1 MLATLSPDDEIFR
14 KDYVAP
20 PIRKRQRDIETII
33 LPKEIFEGLPKS
45 TSKVKARRLKV
56 VSEAFAAEKA
66 ARLKEM
72 RKQIDDEIIE

>member
-1 MLATLSPDDEIFR
+1 
-14 KDYVAP
+14 
-20 PIRKRQRDIETII
+20 
-33 LPKEIFEGLPKS
+33 
-45 TSKVKARRLKV
+45 